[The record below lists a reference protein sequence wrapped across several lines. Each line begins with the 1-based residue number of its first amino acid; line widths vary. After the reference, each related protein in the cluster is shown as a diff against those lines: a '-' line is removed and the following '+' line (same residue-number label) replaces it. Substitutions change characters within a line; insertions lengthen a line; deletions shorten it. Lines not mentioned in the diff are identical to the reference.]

1 LIAMVLAQPN
11 KRAKNQQQKREE
23 NQQTPVETDSA
34 ADATAENTSSSNS
47 MGPIGAGIGFCVC
60 FAAVVVYLCR
70 KDYLEKIEEKEK
82 AEAEAKKLEEAAQ
95 GEEQKPTQVGAG
107 DGVELASLETCSTP
121 GDAVVADRV

>member
-1 LIAMVLAQPN
+1 
-11 KRAKNQQQKREE
+11 
-23 NQQTPVETDSA
+23 
-34 ADATAENTSSSNS
+34 

-70 KDYLEKIEEKEK
+70 KDYLEKLEEKEK

-107 DGVELASLETCSTP
+107 DGVELASP
-121 GDAVVADRV
+121 AGDAVVADRV

>member
-1 LIAMVLAQPN
+1 MTATG
-11 KRAKNQQQKREE
+11 RGSAKEANG
-23 NQQTPVETDSA
+23 
-34 ADATAENTSSSNS
+34 DAEKKKVNLS
-47 MGPIGAGIGFCVC
+47 MGPIAAGIGFCVC

-107 DGVELASLETCSTP
+107 DGVELVSLETCSTP

>member
-1 LIAMVLAQPN
+1 MVLAQP
-11 KRAKNQQQKREE
+11 RAKKSKAKDEPAVEE
-23 NQQTPVETDSA
+23 TAPVE
-34 ADATAENTSSSNS
+34 NTQSNQS
-47 MGPIGAGIGFCVC
+47 MGPIGAGIGFCVL

-82 AEAEAKKLEEAAQ
+82 AEAEAKKLEGAAQ
-95 GEEQKPTQVGAG
+95 GEEQKPTQVGVG